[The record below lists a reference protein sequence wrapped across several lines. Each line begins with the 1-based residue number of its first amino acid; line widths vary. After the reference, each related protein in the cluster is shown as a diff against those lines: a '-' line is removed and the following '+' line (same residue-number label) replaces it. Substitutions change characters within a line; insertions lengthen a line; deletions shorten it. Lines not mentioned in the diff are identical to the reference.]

1 MVVEVCKQD
10 TSEISQTTRLQ
21 PMCHSPPPPP
31 SNGPHPL
38 PTPTPTTTITTT
50 TATTSTFL
58 LSPHV
63 LLLHHAPFSPSKA
76 LKLGVDH
83 RSSSPIRR
91 PSSRGGALLW
101 TSSAIDHHHHP
112 RHLDLRCR
120 TLPLLLLLLLLI
132 YRSLIQKRGS
142 HRQLKTRLE
151 VAAATMMSPAIAGRC
166 PSTFR
171 LPARPGGYSS
181 LKGNLKESDRK

>member
-1 MVVEVCKQD
+1 MVVVVVCKQD
-10 TSEISQTTRLQ
+10 ISKSSQTTRLQ

-38 PTPTPTTTITTT
+38 PTPPTTTTTS
-50 TATTSTFL
+50 TSTFL

-91 PSSRGGALLW
+91 PSSKRGALLW

-120 TLPLLLLLLLLI
+120 TLPLLLLLC
-132 YRSLIQKRGS
+132 RSLIQKRKN
-142 HRQLKTRLE
+142 RLLERLE
-151 VAAATMMSPAIAGRC
+151 MTMMKSPTIAGRC

-181 LKGNLKESDRK
+181 LKGKLKEGGRK